1 MFNAELVVFFTETHS
16 RNKKAIMERRGFL
29 RLSACLLGGFATLE
43 GFAVSNTYRIV
54 RGDTL
59 SGIAQKFDTTVSKL
73 KQLNQ
78 LSSDKILSGQTLK
91 VRETVTSSLESSVVA
106 EIAKAPINRSKWKHV
121 IVHHSATTQGSA
133 KSFHQ
138 AHLRRGMANGLAYH
152 FVIGNGR
159 GSADGEIEVGHRWRG
174 QLNGG
179 HVKNEWFNGNSV
191 GICLVGN
198 FEKSKPTTRQ
208 MQSLHHLLGH
218 LKGGGLFNRQL
229 RLFAHKELPREQTL
243 CPGRHL
249 DLKALHR
256 TYGRLPS

>member
-1 MFNAELVVFFTETHS
+1 
-16 RNKKAIMERRGFL
+16 
-29 RLSACLLGGFATLE
+29 
-43 GFAVSNTYRIV
+43 
-54 RGDTL
+54 
-59 SGIAQKFDTTVSKL
+59 
-73 KQLNQ
+73 
-78 LSSDKILSGQTLK
+78 
-91 VRETVTSSLESSVVA
+91 
-106 EIAKAPINRSKWKHV
+106 
-121 IVHHSATTQGSA
+121 
-133 KSFHQ
+133 
-138 AHLRRGMANGLAYH
+138 MANGLAYH

-208 MQSLHHLLGH
+208 IQSLHHLLGH